1 MQIGT
6 QAEVGGPVS
15 VLQSVEESAMRR
27 IMCEVKVVLQLL
39 CMPACH

>member
-1 MQIGT
+1 MQIGM

-15 VLQSVEESAMRR
+15 VLQSVEESVMRQ
-27 IMCEVKVVLQLL
+27 IMCEVKVARQLL